1 MDREKY
7 FYEAFEGMK
16 RLGPGSAAST
26 RRCDGTSFLPKSGI
40 KILDVGCG
48 AGTHTLCWRN
58 TLLKRILQR

>member
-26 RRCDGTSFLPKSGI
+26 RRAMDSFRLR
-40 KILDVGCG
+40 
-48 AGTHTLCWRN
+48 AG
-58 TLLKRILQR
+58 